1 MAHGLINLFEECGG
15 LHVKDIMENI
25 SKGAIG
31 EGKEI
36 KAGQC
41 ISSIAFEADMQW
53 NKIYL
58 HEKNKT
64 LRETRQHPNILL
76 PKNKVTIPKKEAK
89 EKEEKHVDTVYTYTR
104 RLIPCGLQ
112 LRFTKFGKPC
122 KEEKYELWSNLGKVY
137 GGKLDENGV
146 LEVAI
151 IQPDW
156 KKVWVRLG
164 EKGEEYE
171 FELGSIAPVTEPRGI
186 QARLWN
192 LGYYHDELTD
202 ELTTETENAFRRF
215 MNKNGILDTI
225 GEDLDEAAVKSGLAL
240 LVSVHGC

>member
-1 MAHGLINLFEECGG
+1 VS
-15 LHVKDIMENI
+15 VKDIIEKI

-41 ISSIAFEADMQW
+41 ISSIAFDEDMQW
-53 NKIYL
+53 NRIYL
-58 HEKNKT
+58 HEKNEK

-76 PKNKVTIPKKEAK
+76 PGDKVTIPAKEPK
-89 EKEEKHVDTVYTYTR
+89 EKEEKDVDTVYTYKR
-104 RLIPCGLQ
+104 KLIPCGLQ
-112 LRFTKFGKPC
+112 LRFTKFGKPR
-122 KEEKYELWSNLGKVY
+122 KEEKFELWSNLGKVY
-137 GGKLDENGV
+137 GGELDKDGI
-146 LEVAI
+146 LQVAI

-156 KKVWVRLG
+156 KKVVIYLG
-164 EKGEEYE
+164 KKREEYE
-171 FELGSIAPVTEPRGI
+171 FELGTIAPVTEPRGI

-202 ELTTETENAFRRF
+202 EFTSETENAFRRF
-215 MNKNGILDTI
+215 MNKNGILDEIDAT
-225 GEDLDEAAVKSGLAL
+225 LNEAAVKSGLAL